1 MAKLLTEASRK
12 DAITSYSSSTT
23 SNDHSRAWILAVA
36 ILGSSMAFIDS
47 TAIALVL
54 PVLQIELGASVPD
67 VQWIIA
73 AYALFLSSLILLG
86 GSLGDHFGRRRV
98 FALGV
103 VLFTIASVSCGLA
116 ADAKQ
121 LIVARAFQGI
131 GGALLVPGSLAI
143 INISFSKKERGKAFG
158 TWTGFIA
165 ITTSL
170 GPVLGGW
177 LVENLSWRWI
187 FFINVPLAFIVLFI
201 LFWRVPETRNEK
213 GNGKLDI
220 WGSFLVT
227 IGLSGLILG
236 LIESSNFGFNN
247 PMVFGSLLVGI
258 LMIIAFIAYEAR
270 TDSPMMPLY
279 LFKSKAFSGGN
290 LITLLLWGAWVGAMF
305 FIPFNFIQI
314 QGYSPTTAGIAF
326 LPMILMLFLLSRW
339 SGGKINR
346 YGAKFLLVIGP
357 ILIALGYIMFT
368 IPGVGSSYWT
378 TFLPALVVLGM
389 GMGISVAPLTTVVMG
404 AVDIQYSG
412 LASGINNSVGRV
424 AGLLAV
430 AVLGVVALKAFNS
443 SLDPDLSKLQ
453 IPPEYREIIN
463 DERIKLAAMEI
474 PEALSSDVKL
484 LLKRAIANSFVDS
497 FRLIMIITGCL
508 ALASGVCS
516 WIFFDRVGKRSKTV
530 VKDEKAA

>member
-1 MAKLLTEASRK
+1 
-12 DAITSYSSSTT
+12 
-23 SNDHSRAWILAVA
+23 
-36 ILGSSMAFIDS
+36 
-47 TAIALVL
+47 
-54 PVLQIELGASVPD
+54 
-67 VQWIIA
+67 
-73 AYALFLSSLILLG
+73 
-86 GSLGDHFGRRRV
+86 RRI

-116 ADAKQ
+116 SDAKQ

-143 INISFSKKERGKAFG
+143 INITFSEEQRGKAFG
-158 TWTGFIA
+158 TWSGFIA

-201 LFWRVPETRNEK
+201 LFWRVPETQNEK
-213 GNGKLDI
+213 GNGRLDLL
-220 WGSFLVT
+220 GSFLIT
-227 IGLSGLILG
+227 IGLGGVIFG
-236 LIESSNFGFNN
+236 LIESSIFGFSN
-247 PMVFGSLLVGI
+247 PIVFGALLFGI

-279 LFKSKAFSGGN
+279 LFKSKAFSGAN
-290 LITLLLWGAWVGAMF
+290 LVTFLMWGAWAGAMF

-326 LPMILMLFLLSRW
+326 LPMVLMVFLLSRW

-357 ILIALGYIMFT
+357 IFIALGYVMFT
-368 IPGVGSSYWT
+368 IPGVGGSYWT
-378 TFLPALVVLGM
+378 TFFPALVVLGM
-389 GMGISVAPLTTVVMG
+389 GMGISIAPLTTVVMG
-404 AVDIQYSG
+404 AVDMQYSG
-412 LASGINNSVGRV
+412 LASGINNSVGRI
-424 AGLLAV
+424 AGLLAI
-430 AVLGVVALKAFNS
+430 AVLGIVALKTFNS

-474 PEALSSDVKL
+474 PEVLSSNLKL
-484 LLKRAIANSFVDS
+484 LIKRAIENSFIDS
-497 FRLIMIITGCL
+497 FRLIMVITGCL
-508 ALASGVCS
+508 SMACALFS
-516 WIFFDRVGKRSKTV
+516 WIFFDGVGKSSKNVFKET
-530 VKDEKAA
+530 KAA